1 MIFLS
6 TVLYLVDF
14 YRITLSFTKWSRNLS
29 WFKHYTTKQG
39 NIFCWYFFLFWYI
52 FWTCGIGMLFFI
64 SLEFVMGGEDQVR
77 KKWHC
82 CIYNIT
88 TIWIQ
93 IFHTSNSILGTL
105 RFRKGVHNLT
115 RIFLKWSSIYLLL
128 LITIFLDQ
136 TLRVALLIVPTLDA
150 QDIVGKKAFKK
161 CKKETLDII
170 FHLRFVQAIVWYYF
184 FHFKANLTFELLLFL
199 SLTQLNIFM
208 TIVWVCYA
216 NMYIVRLAKD
226 ISNK

>member
-1 MIFLS
+1 MEHKISCKKNDVCVECSKKILKIEKKNKEEEEIWFFLS
-6 TVLYLVDF
+6 IVLYLVDF

-105 RFRKGVHNLT
+105 RFRNGVHNLT
-115 RIFLKWSSIYLLL
+115 RIFLKWSSIYVLL
-128 LITIFLDQ
+128 LIKIFSRSDF
-136 TLRVALLIVPTLDA
+136 TSCIVDCT
-150 QDIVGKKAFKK
+150 
-161 CKKETLDII
+161 
-170 FHLRFVQAIVWYYF
+170 YF
-184 FHFKANLTFELLLFL
+184 RCSRH
-199 SLTQLNIFM
+199 
-208 TIVWVCYA
+208 CG
-216 NMYIVRLAKD
+216 
-226 ISNK
+226 

>member
-1 MIFLS
+1 MMCVLSVQKKFWKLKKRTRKKKKYDFFLS
-6 TVLYLVDF
+6 IVLYLVDF

-105 RFRKGVHNLT
+105 RFRKRCT
-115 RIFLKWSSIYLLL
+115 KFDQDFLEMK
-128 LITIFLDQ
+128 
-136 TLRVALLIVPTLDA
+136 
-150 QDIVGKKAFKK
+150 
-161 CKKETLDII
+161 
-170 FHLRFVQAIVWYYF
+170 
-184 FHFKANLTFELLLFL
+184 
-199 SLTQLNIFM
+199 
-208 TIVWVCYA
+208 
-216 NMYIVRLAKD
+216 
-226 ISNK
+226 

>member
-1 MIFLS
+1 MELAFPIIEVVGISFPIRRLHTYICTICLYKLMMTMEHKISCKKNDVCWVFKKNFENWKKEQGRRRNMIFLS
-6 TVLYLVDF
+6 IVLYLVDF

-105 RFRKGVHNLT
+105 RFQKGVHNLT
-115 RIFLKWSSIYLLL
+115 RIFLKNEVVF
-128 LITIFLDQ
+128 T
-136 TLRVALLIVPTLDA
+136 
-150 QDIVGKKAFKK
+150 
-161 CKKETLDII
+161 
-170 FHLRFVQAIVWYYF
+170 YYV
-184 FHFKANLTFELLLFL
+184 L
-199 SLTQLNIFM
+199 
-208 TIVWVCYA
+208 
-216 NMYIVRLAKD
+216 
-226 ISNK
+226 

>member
-6 TVLYLVDF
+6 IVLYLVDF

-170 FHLRFVQAIVWYYF
+170 FHLRFFQAIVWYYF
-184 FHFKANLTFELLLFL
+184 F
-199 SLTQLNIFM
+199 SL
-208 TIVWVCYA
+208 
-216 NMYIVRLAKD
+216 
-226 ISNK
+226 